1 MTAAAVADASP
12 LIALQQVGQ
21 LELLRALFTQVTIPP
36 AVARE
41 VRPTVPLATWIV
53 ERALAQPIAPL
64 AQRAT
69 LAAGEREALSLALE
83 LRAAHVVVDEKA
95 ARQAAI
101 ALGLNVVGT
110 VGVLLAAKRKGLIA
124 NIRPLLDDLVR
135 QGFWLAPRLVEQ
147 ALLAAG
153 EV

>member
-21 LELLRALFTQVTIPP
+21 LELLRALFAQVTIPP

-41 VRPTVPLATWIV
+41 VRPTVPAASWIV
-53 ERALAQPIAPL
+53 ERALSQPIAPL

-69 LAAGEREALSLALE
+69 LAAGEREALSALE
-83 LRAAHVVVDEKA
+83 LRAAHIVVDEKA
-95 ARQAAI
+95 ARQAAL
-101 ALGLNVVGT
+101 ALGLN
-110 VGVLLAAKRKGLIA
+110 
-124 NIRPLLDDLVR
+124 
-135 QGFWLAPRLVEQ
+135 

-153 EV
+153 EA

>member
-21 LELLRALFTQVTIPP
+21 LELLRTLFAQITIPP

-41 VRPTVPLATWIV
+41 VRPTVPTASWIV
-53 ERALAQPIAPL
+53 ERALSQPIAPS
-64 AQRAT
+64 AQRTT

-83 LRAAHVVVDEKA
+83 LRAAHLIVDEKA
-95 ARQAAI
+95 ARQAAV
-101 ALGLNVVGT
+101 ALGLNVIGT
-110 VGVLLAAKRKGLIA
+110 VGVLLAAKRKGLIP
-124 NIRPLLDDLVR
+124 NLRPILDDLVR

-147 ALLAAG
+147 SLLAAG
-153 EV
+153 EA

>member
-21 LELLRALFTQVTIPP
+21 LGLLRALFGQVSIPP

-41 VRPTVPLATWIV
+41 VRPTVPAASWIV
-53 ERALAQPIAPL
+53 ERALSRPIGPL
-64 AQRAT
+64 AQRAN

-83 LRAAHVVVDEKA
+83 LRAAHLVVDEKA
-95 ARQAAI
+95 ARQAAV

-110 VGVLLAAKRKGLIA
+110 VGVLLAAKRKGLIPD
-124 NIRPLLDDLVR
+124 IRPILDDLVR

-153 EV
+153 EA

>member
-1 MTAAAVADASP
+1 VTAAAVADASP

-21 LELLRALFTQVTIPP
+21 LELLRALFAQVTIPP

-41 VRPTVPLATWIV
+41 VRPTVPAASWIV
-53 ERALAQPIAPL
+53 ERALSQPIAPM

-83 LRAAHVVVDEKA
+83 LHAAHVVVDEKA
-95 ARQAAI
+95 ARQAAV

-110 VGVLLAAKRKGLIA
+110 VGVLLAAKRKGLIP
-124 NIRPLLDDLVR
+124 NVRPHLDDLVR
-135 QGFWLAPRLVEQ
+135 QGFWLSPRLVEQ

-153 EV
+153 EA